1 MTHYNLQPV
10 TDEIVLDLNQLK
22 KLADEKRSVY
32 TSYGTLRPEPA
43 SWVINY
49 PGMVLHQYFRHQALR
64 VYTPKKKKV
73 SYKNLKDKRCVVSL
87 QK

>member
-1 MTHYNLQPV
+1 MPKYNLQPV

-32 TSYGTLRPEPA
+32 SPFYGVRRPQPA
-43 SWVINY
+43 AWVINL

-64 VYTPKKKKV
+64 VYTPKKKKT
-73 SYKNLKDKRCVVSL
+73 
-87 QK
+87 